1 MSIVVVENLVKVF
14 EGFPALRGV
23 SFAVEEGEVFGL
35 IGPNGAGKTTTF
47 RILATLLLPTSG
59 RVEICGLDVVRRA
72 AEVRRLV
79 SYLPEEAGTYRN
91 LTGYEYLKMMAEVY
105 FGSGREAEEALEL
118 GLKLAG
124 LGDRVYDKMKT
135 YSRGMKRR
143 IQVARALM
151 VRPRVAVLDEPTTG
165 LDVIH
170 SNAIRRVIRE
180 YARKWGVTV
189 LLSSHNMSEVEG
201 VCDRIAV
208 IHRGR
213 ILACGTP
220 DELREEHGGVS
231 LEEVLIKLVG
241 EGA

>member
-1 MSIVVVENLVKVF
+1 
-14 EGFPALRGV
+14 
-23 SFAVEEGEVFGL
+23 
-35 IGPNGAGKTTTF
+35 
-47 RILATLLLPTSG
+47 
-59 RVEICGLDVVRRA
+59 
-72 AEVRRLV
+72 
-79 SYLPEEAGTYRN
+79 
-91 LTGYEYLKMMAEVY
+91 
-105 FGSGREAEEALEL
+105 
-118 GLKLAG
+118 
-124 LGDRVYDKMKT
+124 
-135 YSRGMKRR
+135 
-143 IQVARALM
+143 
-151 VRPRVAVLDEPTTG
+151 VLDEPTTG